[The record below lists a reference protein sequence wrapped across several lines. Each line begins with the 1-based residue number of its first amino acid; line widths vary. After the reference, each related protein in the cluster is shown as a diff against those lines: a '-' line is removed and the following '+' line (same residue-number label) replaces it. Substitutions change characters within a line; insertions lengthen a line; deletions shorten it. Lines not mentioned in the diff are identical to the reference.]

1 MVNKVSV
8 NIKTKYL
15 TSRSYPE
22 KFYFLFSYQVSITNE
37 GLDPVRLIS
46 RYWNI
51 VYGDGNTEDIHGPG
65 VIGEQPWI
73 KAGDKYEYTS
83 YCPLKTPIGKMGG
96 AFQMINKAGDVF
108 DVNIEHFELAANKM
122 LN

>member
-22 KFYFLFSYQVSITNE
+22 KFYFLFSYKVSITNE

-51 VYGDGNTEDIHGPG
+51 VDGDGNTEDIHGPG